1 MVNKSGIREL
11 SLGAYSIGSHSW
23 CGGWKTAVCVGSCM
37 SPHSW
42 CGGWKTAVC
51 VGRPESFPEPRFS
64 SHQDRFAFLPHGR
77 ATWLRSAGDEQASSP
92 YMAGMVESLS

>member
-11 SLGAYSIGSHSW
+11 SLGAY
-23 CGGWKTAVCVGSCM
+23 CVG
-37 SPHSW
+37 PHSW

-77 ATWLRSAGDEQASSP
+77 ATWVRSAGDEQVSSP
-92 YMAGMVESLS
+92 YMAAMVESLSWFQ